1 LLQYSPMNERAY
13 KAKASTE
20 YTRRINKALEF
31 IHQNLDQPIRLDDV
45 AGASCFSAFHFHRIF
60 HALVGETVNDYVS
73 RKRMERAV
81 SRLVRKPGLS
91 VTDVAVA
98 GGFSSSANFSKA
110 FKLYFGISPTDLR
123 NSQSDRKNNSKIGKL
138 FSKYGKAFNPQDLY
152 SQFLTK
158 DFVFDP
164 KKLEEMLMKVRVEEQ
179 QEKNIA
185 FLTAPKGYELD
196 SIFST

>member
-1 LLQYSPMNERAY
+1 MNERAY

-98 GGFSSSANFSKA
+98 GGFSSSANF
-110 FKLYFGISPTDLR
+110 FKGI
-123 NSQSDRKNNSKIGKL
+123 
-138 FSKYGKAFNPQDLY
+138 
-152 SQFLTK
+152 
-158 DFVFDP
+158 
-164 KKLEEMLMKVRVEEQ
+164 
-179 QEKNIA
+179 
-185 FLTAPKGYELD
+185 
-196 SIFST
+196 